1 MITRSETILVENSIE
16 EGTNDS
22 WDDLKSYTETSCVR
36 VTYFSDILT
45 ALNSRHEASLKKLSA
60 L

>member
-1 MITRSETILVENSIE
+1 MENSIE

-36 VTYFSDILT
+36 VTYFSNILT
-45 ALNSRHEASLKKLSA
+45 ALNLRHEASLKKLSA